1 MNKIKHLHLFK
12 TEEQAIEA
20 WKQFKASYHRHD
32 HWRELSISRYT
43 AFLRCSQTMTDFEH
57 HFICTENPKW
67 HLEIAGIEYAYMGFA
82 CNLMK
87 EDIDWALT
95 RLRGEIR

>member
-1 MNKIKHLHLFK
+1 
-12 TEEQAIEA
+12 
-20 WKQFKASYHRHD
+20 
-32 HWRELSISRYT
+32 
-43 AFLRCSQTMTDFEH
+43 MTDFEH